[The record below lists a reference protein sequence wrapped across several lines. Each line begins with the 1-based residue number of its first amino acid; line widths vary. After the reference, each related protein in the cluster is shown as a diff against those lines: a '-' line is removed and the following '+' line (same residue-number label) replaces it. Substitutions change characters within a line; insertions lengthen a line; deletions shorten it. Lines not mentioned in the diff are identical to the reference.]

1 MSTLDKAALIEQ
13 AAVPIFRDIV
23 RCQGYDP
30 DSPEEMS
37 DWSESDL
44 SYMQTDSRT
53 HATLAL
59 PVIAKALLAPLRE
72 LHKPVNLIFSWNSGV
87 RSEDPCETCGVKA
100 GVHPCG
106 CWGDYDL
113 PVYCEACSA
122 ASEFKRSVAHPCPTV
137 LLIDAIEGELQ

>member
-1 MSTLDKAALIEQ
+1 MTIAELIASQEGATVMTAIDKAALIEQ
-13 AAVPIFRDIV
+13 AANALSRNPCDR
-23 RCQGYDP
+23 
-30 DSPEEMS
+30 
-37 DWSESDL
+37 DWSA
-44 SYMQTDSRT
+44 
-53 HATLAL
+53 HLAKDCPQAQAVL

-87 RSEDPCETCGVKA
+87 RSEDPCETCGGKA
-100 GVHPCG
+100 GTHECG

-137 LLIDAIEGELQ
+137 RLLDAIEGKLI

>member
-1 MSTLDKAALIEQ
+1 VSTIDRAALIEQ
-13 AAVPIFRDIV
+13 AAKVL
-23 RCQGYDP
+23 DP
-30 DSPEEMS
+30 WVVTHHNGCHGED
-37 DWSESDL
+37 DWGPSL
-44 SYMQTDSRT
+44 STKDGDEL
-53 HATLAL
+53 AAAAL
-59 PVIAKALLAPLRE
+59 PVIAKALFAPLRE

-87 RSEDPCETCGVKA
+87 RSEDPCETCGGKA

-137 LLIDAIEGELQ
+137 LLLDAIEAEVQ